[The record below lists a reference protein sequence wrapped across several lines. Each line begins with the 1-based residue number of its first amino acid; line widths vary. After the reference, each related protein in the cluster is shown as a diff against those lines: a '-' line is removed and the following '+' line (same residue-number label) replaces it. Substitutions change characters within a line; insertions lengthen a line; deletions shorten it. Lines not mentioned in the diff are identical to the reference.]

1 MLTNT
6 NICFDLINNG
16 AYIADITF
24 KEEESL
30 ELKEGVSVDG
40 CFLFGFRDLCWII
53 VYSVS

>member
-16 AYIADITF
+16 AYIADIAF

-40 CFLFGFRDLCWII
+40 CFLFGFRDLSWFI

>member
-1 MLTNT
+1 MLTNA
-6 NICFDLINNG
+6 NICLDLINNG

-30 ELKEGVSVDG
+30 ELKEGVFVDS
-40 CFLFGFRDLCWII
+40 CSLFGFRDLSWFI